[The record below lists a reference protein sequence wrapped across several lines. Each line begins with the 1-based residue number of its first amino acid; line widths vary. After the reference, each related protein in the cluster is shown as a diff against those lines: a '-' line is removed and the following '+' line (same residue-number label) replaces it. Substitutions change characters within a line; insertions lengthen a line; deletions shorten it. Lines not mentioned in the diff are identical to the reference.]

1 MEPSPP
7 AQPDPPQSPQAA
19 PAPPPG
25 SQPMEV
31 IIVGFG
37 LPGRFVAEILDARK
51 LPYCVIEL
59 NPTNAASIA
68 ACKKHVVCGDARDPA
83 LLRLAGI
90 ECARFLAVTLPD
102 ERVVIE
108 VLHIARSLNPN
119 VRMMAR
125 CNYTSSG
132 LKAEKAGAFAVVI
145 EEQIVALEFAKLISN
160 NL

>member
-1 MEPSPP
+1 MEPSAP
-7 AQPDPPQSPQAA
+7 AQPDPSPPPAAA
-19 PAPPPG
+19 PAPPA
-25 SQPMEV
+25 MEV

-68 ACKKHVVCGDARDPA
+68 ACKKHVVCGDARDPD
-83 LLRLAGI
+83 LLRQAGI
-90 ECARFLAVTLPD
+90 ESARFLAVTLPD

-108 VLHIARSLNPN
+108 VLHIARGINPN
-119 VRMMAR
+119 IRMMAR

-145 EEQIVALEFAKLISN
+145 EEQIVALEFAKLISS

>member
-1 MEPSPP
+1 MEASPNP
-7 AQPDPPQSPQAA
+7 QPGDPV
-19 PAPPPG
+19 APPP
-25 SQPMEV
+25 PANAPPPDV

-59 NPTNAASIA
+59 NPTNAKSIA

-83 LLRLAGI
+83 LLRQAGI
-90 ECARFLAVTLPD
+90 ESARFLAVTLPD
-102 ERVVIE
+102 ERIVLE
-108 VLHIARSLNPN
+108 VLQIARSLNPN

-125 CNYTSSG
+125 CNYTSTG
-132 LKAEKAGAFAVVI
+132 IKAEKAGAFAVVI
-145 EEQIVALEFAKLISN
+145 EEQIVALEFAKLISS

>member
-7 AQPDPPQSPQAA
+7 AQPDSPPPPDSPAA
-19 PAPPPG
+19 SPAPPP
-25 SQPMEV
+25 EV

-68 ACKKHVVCGDARDPA
+68 ACRKHVVCGDARDPA
-83 LLRLAGI
+83 LLRQAGI
-90 ECARFLAVTLPD
+90 ESARFLAVTLPD

-108 VLHIARSLNPN
+108 VLQIARSINPSI
-119 VRMMAR
+119 RMMAR

-132 LKAEKAGAFAVVI
+132 LKAEKAGAFAVVV
-145 EEQIVALEFAKLISN
+145 EEQIVALEFAKLISS